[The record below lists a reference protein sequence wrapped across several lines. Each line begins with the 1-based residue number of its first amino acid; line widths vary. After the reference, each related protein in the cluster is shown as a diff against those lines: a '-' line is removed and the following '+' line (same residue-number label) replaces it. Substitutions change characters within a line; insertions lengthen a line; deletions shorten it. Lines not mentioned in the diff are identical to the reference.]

1 MNIQRQY
8 NLPNCTLVLEGLTN
22 NTPTDGSDPRPI
34 LSILVNT
41 ECRFLGIS
49 QKLQGG
55 SSLLKNLV
63 KTVSEYAQ
71 GYLSGIPHPAQSL
84 AEGDK
89 INLESVPGQHLHR
102 LTWYP
107 SSQTDNPVE
116 ITLTTVQLFDL
127 VEAIDQFVADGVTLP
142 NLTLQLK
149 PLSRRY
155 RPPDEPLAQRA
166 VPATLGIA
174 SLVVAAFA
182 LFFIPSPEV
191 KEPEP
196 DLSVPTTETTPLE
209 ENSSETP
216 PQ

>member
-22 NTPTDGSDPRPI
+22 NTPTDNSESRAV